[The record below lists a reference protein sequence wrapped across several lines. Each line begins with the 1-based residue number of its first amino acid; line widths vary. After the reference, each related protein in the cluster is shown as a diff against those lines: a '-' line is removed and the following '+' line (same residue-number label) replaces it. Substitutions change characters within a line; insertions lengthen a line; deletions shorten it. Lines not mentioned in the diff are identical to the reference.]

1 VVTGTRKTPVEAYQ
15 EKLTLA
21 LRLRDVTGARIGE
34 VLAEVEAH
42 TAETGEDPG
51 EAFGPPKRYAAEIA
65 SIEGARVPRRRGPG
79 DVLRPLGL
87 AVLSGAATAALI
99 DGTFSLAGFEEP
111 AWGLPPLLLL
121 AVGLVLAGLTTA
133 WVSWTTYR
141 REDPVRDPRTGRVD
155 RLPRWVLPALFGSSY
170 ALVVLVCLA
179 IAALT

>member
-1 VVTGTRKTPVEAYQ
+1 MTGTRKTPVAAYQ

-42 TAETGEDPG
+42 TAETG
-51 EAFGPPKRYAAEIA
+51 
-65 SIEGARVPRRRGPG
+65 
-79 DVLRPLGL
+79 DVLRPVGL
-87 AVLSGAATAALI
+87 AVLSGAAAAALV
-99 DGTFSLAGFEEP
+99 DGTFGLTGSEEP
-111 AWGLPPLLLL
+111 ARGLPPLLLL
-121 AVGLVLAGLTTA
+121 AVGVVLAGLTTT

-155 RLPRWVLPALFGSSY
+155 RSPRWVLPALFGSSY
-170 ALVVLVCLA
+170 ALVVLACPA